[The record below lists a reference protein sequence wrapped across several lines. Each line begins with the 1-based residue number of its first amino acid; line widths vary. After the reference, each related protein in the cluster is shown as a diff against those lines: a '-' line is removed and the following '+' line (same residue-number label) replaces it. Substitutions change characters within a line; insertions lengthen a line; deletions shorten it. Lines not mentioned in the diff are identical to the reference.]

1 MPRGSTG
8 AAALLRAAA
17 AALIALR
24 AAALLFLPDAPGQI
38 WDPSCLVWQGATHC
52 FFMYQP
58 AGSSRYTQGSLAVAA
73 DGVHFVDRG
82 AVSTELPGVQWW
94 KCFVRPVGTP
104 QAPLFV
110 MDHGTGMGDAFDNS
124 SLPGDRGCPFHG
136 QCMRFLGATD
146 LQGPWAPL
154 YSMHP
159 DPRFYDVRGRWD
171 HMYMQLDSARGPGAL
186 VGFPVATPLGSPAPG
201 VMRSADSGATW
212 TVEAPLDI
220 AWGPVSPVGVE
231 VGGVE
236 QLRAD
241 GPFFLIGGTV
251 AYNVGGYSMY
261 VLRSDAG
268 PAGPFAPVVGGFR
281 LSGTSSG
288 RCCITAL
295 AAFAK
300 DYDSGAVLVSQYI
313 VTSTATDGRRP
324 SLVGGGDV
332 WLLPLRLPAED
343 ADGRLVCEFFSGANV
358 TLSRDPGPLACAC
371 QSSMACTRR
380 NTRAPLP
387 QSVWRPSHNSDV
399 VAGKFSTRRRRG
411 AGSGTKRD
419 APRRRRAQRRLA
431 R

>member
-1 MPRGSTG
+1 MTQVGDFVHTHGPAYGDGNGALDGSILELQFSNQPEGSPLRG
-8 AAALLRAAA
+8 
-17 AALIALR
+17 
-24 AAALLFLPDAPGQI
+24 
-38 WDPSCLVWQGATHC
+38 V
-52 FFMYQP
+52 
-58 AGSSRYTQGSLAVAA
+58 VAA
-73 DGVHFVDRG
+73 D
-82 AVSTELPGVQWW
+82 
-94 KCFVRPVGTP
+94 C
-104 QAPLFV
+104 
-110 MDHGTGMGDAFDNS
+110 
-124 SLPGDRGCPFHG
+124 
-136 QCMRFLGATD
+136 
-146 LQGPWAPL
+146 
-154 YSMHP
+154 
-159 DPRFYDVRGRWD
+159 
-171 HMYMQLDSARGPGAL
+171 
-186 VGFPVATPLGSPAPG
+186 GSIAW
-201 VMRSADSGATW
+201 DSGATW

-313 VTSTATDGRRP
+313 VTSTATGGRRP

-343 ADGRLVCEFFSGANV
+343 ADGRLVCEFFSGANA
-358 TLSRDPGPLACAC
+358 TLSRDPGPLALYMPVHGVHTSQHSHPLTAICV
-371 QSSMACTRR
+371 
-380 NTRAPLP
+380 APCP
-387 QSVWRPSHNSDV
+387 Q
-399 VAGKFSTRRRRG
+399 
-411 AGSGTKRD
+411 
-419 APRRRRAQRRLA
+419 Q
-431 R
+431 

>member
-1 MPRGSTG
+1 
-8 AAALLRAAA
+8 
-17 AALIALR
+17 
-24 AAALLFLPDAPGQI
+24 
-38 WDPSCLVWQGATHC
+38 
-52 FFMYQP
+52 
-58 AGSSRYTQGSLAVAA
+58 
-73 DGVHFVDRG
+73 
-82 AVSTELPGVQWW
+82 
-94 KCFVRPVGTP
+94 
-104 QAPLFV
+104 
-110 MDHGTGMGDAFDNS
+110 MGDAFDNS

-136 QCMRFLGATD
+136 QFMRFLGATD

-186 VGFPVATPLGSPAPG
+186 IGFPVATPLGSPAPG

-332 WLLPLRLPAED
+332 WLQVDGGVSLDTIERCAEAG
-343 ADGRLVCEFFSGANV
+343 ADVF
-358 TLSRDPGPLACAC
+358 
-371 QSSMACTRR
+371 
-380 NTRAPLP
+380 
-387 QSVWRPSHNSDV
+387 
-399 VAGKFSTRRRRG
+399 VAGSAVFG
-411 AGSGTKRD
+411 AADPEAMVEALRTSAISACGH
-419 APRRRRAQRRLA
+419 
-431 R
+431 